1 MARPI
6 SNTMMSI
13 DKSLLLA
20 ALLLALSA
28 SCVAHAQRRPDLARV
43 EALVIEGANELRL
56 HERMPAVERNV
67 RLEAAAREFAALM
80 ARSGRFDH
88 QADGRNPSARARAHG
103 YALCL
108 IAENISYQYS
118 SADFETTDLAR
129 RLIEGWKNSPGHRKN
144 MLQRDAIDTAVA
156 VARSTGKGAP
166 RYYAVQM
173 FGRPLSE
180 RMEFSVRNASDALAR
195 YRLAGREYEVYP
207 GEVRTHAECGP
218 QALAFDL
225 PGDGGNRGSELTTRG
240 GDTFVV
246 RGSRGH
252 LSIKRE

>member
-6 SNTMMSI
+6 SNTMMSM

-20 ALLLALSA
+20 AALFALSA
-28 SCVAHAQRRPDLARV
+28 SCAVQAQRGPDLARV
-43 EALVIEGANELRL
+43 EALVIQGTNELRQEEHL
-56 HERMPAVERNV
+56 PQVERNA
-67 RLEAAAREFAALM
+67 RLQDAVREFAAFM
-80 ARSGRFDH
+80 ARTGRFDH
-88 QADGRNPSARARAHG
+88 QADGRNPSARARAHR
-103 YALCL
+103 YELCL
-108 IAENISYQYS
+108 IAENISYLSS
-118 SADFETTDLAR
+118 SADFETTDLAK
-129 RLIEGWKNSPGHRKN
+129 RLFEGWKNSPGHRKN
-144 MLQRDAIDTAVA
+144 MLQRDATDTAVA
-156 VARSTGKGAP
+156 VARSTGGGAP

-173 FGRPLSE
+173 FGRPVSE
-180 RMEFSVRNASDALAR
+180 RVEFSVRNASDALAR

-225 PGDGGNRGSELTTRG
+225 PGDGGNRGSELNTRG